1 MQLLTTLVAMEE
13 IPFEQAFERLE
24 AILEKLNQEKVSL
37 DDSLKLYE
45 EADGLIKQC
54 GTRLNAAEKRIET
67 LIRERNGE
75 LSLNA
80 SGQPETQPLDS

>member
-1 MQLLTTLVAMEE
+1 MEE